1 MRAPPRWPLEAMRG
15 IAARAE
21 VAAKVAAL
29 EANAEAGR
37 RLRAQEGARDALRL
51 HHSAWHA
58 AARCGPGPAPV
69 AAVLAVGAAFEA
81 RSARE
86 EARLAVTLARC
97 EAEHDAACA
106 EAERRRV
113 AHGDAL
119 AALRG
124 LDGRRQAWRA
134 ARARD
139 RERRA
144 DDAADEAVSARWG
157 GAG

>member
-1 MRAPPRWPLEAMRG
+1 MRAPPRWPLEAVRG

-21 VAAKVAAL
+21 LAAKLAAV

-37 RLRAQEGARDALRL
+37 RLRALEGAREALRL
-51 HHSAWHA
+51 HHTASHA
-58 AARCGPGPAPV
+58 GARCEPGPAPV
-69 AAVLAVGAAFEA
+69 AAALAVGAAFEA

-86 EARLAVTLARC
+86 EARLAAILARG

-119 AALRG
+119 ATLRG

-139 RERRA
+139 RARA
-144 DDAADEAVSARWG
+144 EEDANDELVSARWRG
-157 GAG
+157 GG